1 MMMIIIEPASNTH
14 VKSRLMKFHTKDTQQ
29 GSVSVSCHRW
39 MASPLPILTHNII
52 DIAVH
57 ILTLAQGIDTL
68 DQLSTE
74 IVAGR
79 ESVDPFK
86 LSPTCRNWPFNSSR
100 VHYFGHNNVA
110 APILLGMLYCW
121 SHCTHCVWLSG
132 WLTGWG
138 ASNLSPCTGSQSTV
152 PQLLSASSF
161 IVIGNFVVVVG
172 CHISISTNVRM
183 TADLMSVWP
192 VGWVGFGLGRMMGGQ
207 EIQLAK

>member
-1 MMMIIIEPASNTH
+1 MS
-14 VKSRLMKFHTKDTQQ
+14 
-29 GSVSVSCHRW
+29 SVDGV
-39 MASPLPILTHNII
+39 PILTHNII

-74 IVAGR
+74 IVERR

-100 VHYFGHNNVA
+100 VYYFGHNNVA
-110 APILLGMLYCW
+110 APILLGMMLLLVTLYTLCA
-121 SHCTHCVWLSG
+121 SEWLAN
-132 WLTGWG
+132 WVG

-161 IVIGNFVVVVG
+161 IVIGNFVVVALVV
-172 CHISISTNVRM
+172 T
-183 TADLMSVWP
+183 
-192 VGWVGFGLGRMMGGQ
+192 F
-207 EIQLAK
+207 QLVPMYE